1 MVCGPLTRRMLS
13 VLALWAITT
22 LVWAAD
28 GPPTITAEALERRL
42 MAGDP
47 PMVLDIRGSAM
58 HLAGTIPGAI
68 DAGTDPRG
76 FLPDGRP
83 GEVVLLMEPAAD
95 VAAAGRWYHRLT
107 GYQLSVTILTGGMD
121 AWVARGLPVEAP
133 SEAFSRPGQV
143 PFTIPRGLC
152 EMNTPAKA
160 FE

>member
-1 MVCGPLTRRMLS
+1 MMRRKKRMLP
-13 VLALWAITT
+13 VLAVWAVAT
-22 LVWAAD
+22 LGWAAD
-28 GPPTITAEALERRL
+28 SPPAITVEALERRM
-42 MAGDP
+42 MAGDL
-47 PMVLDIRGSAM
+47 PMVLDVRGSAM

-68 DAGTDPRG
+68 GAGTDPRG

-83 GEVVLLMEPAAD
+83 GEAVLLTGPATDAE
-95 VAAAGRWYHRLT
+95 AAWRWYHRLT
-107 GYQLSVTILTGGMD
+107 GYQLSVTILEGGMD
-121 AWVARGLPVEAP
+121 AWAARGLPVEAP